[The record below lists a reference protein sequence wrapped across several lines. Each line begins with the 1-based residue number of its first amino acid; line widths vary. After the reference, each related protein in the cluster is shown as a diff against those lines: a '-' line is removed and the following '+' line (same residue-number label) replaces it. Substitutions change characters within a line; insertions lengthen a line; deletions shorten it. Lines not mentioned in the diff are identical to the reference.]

1 MTLRMKGKVT
11 EKLIQLLGSLALM
24 VPTPAPAAPQGIP
37 LDSKDGWQV
46 LQYSSLPAH
55 TVNFGVDGL
64 SIEVDKSASPIIYP
78 LTPRTVTKV
87 AVDLVVEGE
96 LRLKPARQG
105 EEGNDDF
112 LMRLG
117 IVYEGDQTLGFF
129 QRAVAP
135 TWITTLFDLAPEG
148 TGVDRIQF
156 FTVFSDPELGNTERV
171 HPLAELM
178 REKNVLF
185 APAKNNPPR
194 ELTLEFTPEADRK
207 VLALWISTDGDDT
220 ASTFKVLIR
229 RLSLH

>member
-1 MTLRMKGKVT
+1 MTAKAMLW
-11 EKLIQLLGSLALM
+11 LGGLALFL
-24 VPTPAPAAPQGIP
+24 PSCALAAPEDIP
-37 LDSKDGWQV
+37 LNNPDGWQV
-46 LQYSSLPAH
+46 LEYSSLPAH
-55 TVNFGVDGL
+55 KVKFGADGL

-78 LTPRTVTKV
+78 LTPRTVAKV
-87 AVDLVVEGE
+87 SVDLVVEGE
-96 LRLKPARQG
+96 LRLKPNRQG

-135 TWITTLFDLAPEG
+135 AWITTLFDLAPEG

-156 FTVFSDPELGNTERV
+156 FTVFSDPRLENTERV

-178 REKNVLF
+178 SEKNALF
-185 APAKNNPPR
+185 APARNDKPR
-194 ELTLEFTPEADRK
+194 ELKLEFTSEGDRK

-220 ASTFKVLIR
+220 ASNFKVRIR
-229 RLSLH
+229 RLLLQ